1 MDPTSTT
8 SQVGTALLRICA
20 GIVGAGIIAGVTYA
34 AVTAIGGI
42 NAPTA
47 PLLVAHA
54 VGLVVGAMCI
64 GLAVKSRRFVVAAG
78 LILTLFAGEAYTLMN
93 TGERELEAREAKQ
106 VPARAT
112 MERRKALSVEIAKG
126 EAALA
131 ALTTSRRLADALIVQ
146 RQIADGAMS
155 TSAQQGCGKYCTK
168 TLAESAAGA
177 QREVDAARAA
187 LDGERKTIMAGIE
200 ADKAALAA
208 IPTVAALSPLAAR
221 VNVADWKLDLLR
233 AGLLTLSAN
242 GLGAFLLVFAAHS
255 GRRESVL
262 GVSVSTVSEP
272 KGLTFERPLTE
283 KEIEEIKELDREIKQ
298 VLEAL
303 VSSGRPICNDELA
316 KLICVGKS
324 EASKQNQK
332 AHAAGMIDKR
342 QVGKFVYMEPTEEGL
357 KAIERVGRGHL
368 RLVDKAA

>member
-1 MDPTSTT
+1 MKTNSTA
-8 SQVGTALLRICA
+8 SALGTASLRILA
-20 GIVGAGIIAGVTYA
+20 GIVGAGIIAGVTYS
-34 AVTAIGGI
+34 AVTAIGGLQ
-42 NAPTA
+42 ATMA
-47 PLLVAHA
+47 PLLIMHA

-64 GLAVKSRRFVVAAG
+64 GLAFRARRYAVALG

-155 TSAQQGCGKYCTK
+155 TSAQKDCGRYCTT
-168 TLAESAAGA
+168 TLRESAAGA

-187 LDGERKTIMAGIE
+187 LEADRKVISAGIE

-208 IPTVAALSPLAAR
+208 IPVVAALSPLAAR

-242 GLGAFLLVFAAHS
+242 GLGAFLLVFAAHD
-255 GRRESVL
+255 GRREDVSVSD
-262 GVSVSTVSEP
+262 SVSTVSEP
-272 KGLTFERPLTE
+272 KALSFERPLTDDE
-283 KEIEEIKELDREIKQ
+283 VEQIRRI
-298 VLEAL
+298 LE
-303 VSSGRPICNDELA
+303 GRSAPVTNDELA
-316 KLICVGKS
+316 ALAGVTKS
-324 EASKQNQK
+324 EMSKRVQK
-332 AHAAGMIDKR
+332 AVDAGKVVR
-342 QVGKFVYMEPTEEGL
+342 L
-357 KAIERVGRGHL
+357 KAGRFNQIS
-368 RLVDKAA
+368 LVA